1 MATIAELL
9 ESELKAAL
17 EVKSETALHNYVSIL
32 VGSLVKREMYMEEIG
47 TLRSDVR
54 MLIESMREGFRLM
67 DERFVAMDKRFE
79 AVDKRFEAV
88 DERFEAVDE
97 RFEAVDERFI
107 AMDKRF
113 EAVDKRFEAVDKRF
127 DDMNN
132 RFADLIGQMNS
143 RFNMMFIFMS
153 GGFTVITVLLTLYRF
168 IG

>member
-97 RFEAVDERFI
+97 RFI